1 MRIGGPGRGGR
12 ARAAVAVAVALVLSV
27 LLDGPVHELAWRHLD
42 SHEFRL
48 VANGFTALGTFWAGG
63 GMLTALAVLGRR
75 SGDAALVR
83 ASLGGLVGIAAG
95 GVAGYVVKQLTCRAR
110 PRVMRGREMAAL
122 AIGPESFFSRWPCL
136 TESRYQSFPSGHA
149 NTAFALASALIAA
162 APGRRRLWLG
172 VAAGVAASRL
182 LVNAHFLSDVLAG
195 GLLGWAAGQAGQRL
209 AGRVS
214 PDPRPVAG
222 TVPRGAGP

>member
-1 MRIGGPGRGGR
+1 MRWIRRAGR
-12 ARAAVAVAVALVLSV
+12 ARGVVAVVLALVLSV
-27 LLDGPVHELAWRHLD
+27 PLDGPVHELVWRHLD

-48 VANGFTALGTFWAGG
+48 VANGFSALGTFWAAG
-63 GMLTALAVLGRR
+63 GMLAALAVVGQR

-83 ASLGGLVGIAAG
+83 TSLGGLAGIAVG

-110 PRVMRGREMAAL
+110 PRVMRSREMAPAGIGL
-122 AIGPESFFSRWPCL
+122 ASFFSEWPCL
-136 TESRYQSFPSGHA
+136 TRSRYQSFPSGHA

-162 APGRRRLWLG
+162 APGRRRRWLG

-195 GLLGWAAGQAGQRL
+195 GLLGWTAGQAGQLVVR
-209 AGRVS
+209 RV
-214 PDPRPVAG
+214 RPGDRSVAG